1 MHDGKKIGP
10 REMIKVS
17 ASRKK
22 HNDPHNSFGIAEKIV
37 MNNNSLR
44 SAFVLL
50 CIKYSG
56 VHDASVIRTV
66 YDMFVPKALHARFA
80 VVFRDWK
87 MKYVSKSGDVALRA
101 LLKATV
107 DKKKAAKGRRDDTDN
122 TQPAKKM
129 KSQPCLD
136 SEFDDELANHDI
148 VYNVPNQP

>member
-1 MHDGKKIGP
+1 MDEARLNFTENHIDT
-10 REMIKVS
+10 
-17 ASRKK
+17 
-22 HNDPHNSFGIAEKIV
+22 DPHNSFGIAEKFI
-37 MNNNSLR
+37 MKNNTLR
-44 SAFVLL
+44 SAFVSL
-50 CIKYSG
+50 CCKYSG
-56 VHDASVIRTV
+56 VNDVSAIRTV
-66 YDMFVPKALHARFA
+66 YDIFVPKVLHARFA

-87 MKYVSKSGDVALRA
+87 MKYVSKVGDVALRA
-101 LLKATV
+101 MLKATA